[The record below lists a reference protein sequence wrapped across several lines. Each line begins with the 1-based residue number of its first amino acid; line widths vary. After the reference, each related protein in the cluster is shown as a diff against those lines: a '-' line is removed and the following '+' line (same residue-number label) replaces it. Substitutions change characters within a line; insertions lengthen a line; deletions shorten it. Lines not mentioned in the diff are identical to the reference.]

1 MSGKRIG
8 VLALQGNFREHLRT
22 LAACGAQ
29 GAPIRLPA
37 ELEQVD
43 GLIIPGGESTTI
55 GRLLEKFGL
64 LEPVQLA
71 ARRGKPLLGTCAGMI
86 VMAKDIVD
94 GVPGQ
99 ARLALMD
106 ITVRRNAFGRQ
117 VDSFEAPLDVKG
129 LEGPRFPGVFIRSP
143 LVERLGPGVE
153 ALAAVEGRPVAV
165 RQSNLLAL
173 SFHPELTEDRRLH
186 RLFLSMVDSAA

>member
-1 MSGKRIG
+1 VSGKRVG

-29 GAPIRLPA
+29 GVPIRLPA
-37 ELEQVD
+37 ELDQVD

-64 LEPVQLA
+64 LEPVRA
-71 ARRGKPLLGTCAGMI
+71 AATEGQPLLGTCAGMI
-86 VMAKDIVD
+86 VMAQEIVD

-99 ARLALMD
+99 ARLGLMD

-117 VDSFEAPLDVKG
+117 ADSFEALLDVKG
-129 LEGPRFPGVFIRSP
+129 LPGPGFPGVFIRSP

-165 RQSNLLAL
+165 RQGNLLAL

-186 RLFLSMVDSAA
+186 RFFLAIVDGAA